1 MKIEQMPGY
10 GYSAL
15 AFWIEY
21 SYEVD
26 RWRIK
31 EYKLLSDG
39 KLKWFDLYN
48 EVKPNVV
55 KGTFFKNKNDAL
67 AYVNLEN
74 LNIDSRISA
83 LALSEVNKESLKLKV
98 EKAIQAKS
106 RLMNEEDLMLTTAIK
121 KHQHHSKPAYE
132 DIILP
137 TNELEY
143 KDSLVSQLN
152 LMPYIKI
159 ALVQNGKD
167 RKVIYKNLKNE
178 WSKTYRPTPKTFIY
192 TERAKIANGF
202 DLSFD
207 AHWGKTKAIIRE
219 KLLPMTNQL
228 LQLNSVKML
237 LKEAETRGQKVLVSN
252 GYVFWFE
259 DHENIGWQ
267 IKQVKQ
273 TNSENSEGQTIWREG
288 TILSKNHGRLVILP
302 YIKKNGEYVQG
313 HTKNAPHDGPA
324 KPRMSSEYVELPFE
338 ILQDDLMIGLFGELK
353 YE

>member
-1 MKIEQMPGY
+1 MPGY
-10 GYSAL
+10 GYPAL
-15 AFWIEY
+15 AFWLDY
-21 SYEVD
+21 WYEGN

-31 EYKLLSDG
+31 EYKLLPDG
-39 KLKWFDLYN
+39 NLKWFDQYI
-48 EVKPNVV
+48 EVKPDVIQ
-55 KGTFFKNKNDAL
+55 GTFFENKSDAL

-74 LNIDSRISA
+74 SNVDSRIFS
-83 LALSEVNKESLKLKV
+83 LALSAVEKKSLKLKV
-98 EKAIQAKS
+98 DKAIQAKS
-106 RLMNEEDLMLTTAIK
+106 RLMNEENLMLTVAIK
-121 KHQHHSKPAYE
+121 KHQHLSKLAYE
-132 DIILP
+132 DITLP
-137 TNELEY
+137 TNESEY
-143 KDSLVSQLN
+143 KDSLFSQLN
-152 LMPYIKI
+152 LMPYLKV

-192 TERAKIANGF
+192 IERAKIANGF

-207 AHWGKTKAIIRE
+207 AHWGKTKAIIRA

-237 LKEAETRGQKVLVSN
+237 LKEAEARGQKVLVSN
-252 GYVFWFE
+252 GYIFWFE
-259 DHENIGWQ
+259 DHGNIGWQ

-273 TNSENSEGQTIWREG
+273 VNSKNSEGQTIWKEG

-302 YIKKNGEYVQG
+302 YIKENGEYVQG

-353 YE
+353 YEG

>member
-10 GYSAL
+10 GSPAL
-15 AFWIEY
+15 AFWLEY
-21 SYEVD
+21 CYEGNK
-26 RWRIK
+26 WRIK
-31 EYKLLSDG
+31 EYKLISDG
-39 KLKWFDLYN
+39 NLKWFDQYI
-48 EVKPNVV
+48 EIKPNAVQ
-55 KGTFFKNKNDAL
+55 GRFFENKSDAL

-74 LNIDSRISA
+74 SNIASRIFT
-83 LALSEVNKESLKLKV
+83 LALSEVEKKSLKLKV
-98 EKAIQAKS
+98 DKAIQAKS
-106 RLMNEEDLMLTTAIK
+106 RLMNEEDLMLTAAIK
-121 KHQHHSKPAYE
+121 KYQHHNKPAYE

-143 KDSLVSQLN
+143 KDSLFSQLN
-152 LMPYIKI
+152 LMPYLKV
-159 ALVQNGKD
+159 ALVLNGKD
-167 RKVIYKNLKNE
+167 RKVVYKNLKNE

-192 TERAKIANGF
+192 TERAKIANSFG
-202 DLSFD
+202 LSFD
-207 AHWGKTKAIIRE
+207 AHWGKTKAIIRT
-219 KLLPMTNQL
+219 KLLPIANQL

-259 DHENIGWQ
+259 DSGNVGWQ

-273 TNSENSEGQTIWREG
+273 TNSENSEGLTIWKEG

-302 YIKKNGEYVQG
+302 YIKENGEFIQG

-324 KPRMSSEYVELPFE
+324 KPRNPSEYVELPFE
-338 ILQDDLMIGLFGELK
+338 ILKDDLMIGLFGELK